1 MRGRTTN
8 WIVHVATTGSGEAKA
23 QSLPAAPMPTSSCAA
38 PASSKKVT
46 VTWAAVAHATGY
58 AIYQSNTTANGT
70 YTLQTT
76 VTVLTWTS
84 AALATGNYWYE
95 VVTNIGTNWASAQI
109 GSDHAAHHQQLDL
122 RVRRLAR
129 RMVVGAG
136 ARRVVE
142 VGIRRPRPL
151 GPIPV
156 GGGQPE
162 HLRHVGQQGGGI
174 ASAALGAEVHV
185 VELPDA

>member
-1 MRGRTTN
+1 MCRSALLVVAGILTALSLLVSSGGAWGTTN

-23 QSLPAAPMPTSSCAA
+23 QALPAAPTPTSSCAA

-95 VVTNIGTNWASAQI
+95 VVTNIGTNWASAK
-109 GSDHAAHHQQLDL
+109 
-122 RVRRLAR
+122 
-129 RMVVGAG
+129 
-136 ARRVVE
+136 
-142 VGIRRPRPL
+142 
-151 GPIPV
+151 
-156 GGGQPE
+156 
-162 HLRHVGQQGGGI
+162 
-174 ASAALGAEVHV
+174 SAATAQRTISSSTC
-185 VELPDA
+185 A